1 MKHTS
6 VDWESVEGL
15 PHWSDPIAVWL
26 DIDDGRPTMYLVL
39 LSGEKNSIIVTFLAI
54 PRSFFI
60 LVTDNAEKI
69 PKNPKELYAMATSE
83 NIDVGIFATLLKER
97 EKIWALYNWVCK
109 TLENCGFIMEVMVVE
124 KDGSISSFQHTYPL
138 NKRWEMFFRML
149 SEQFSV
155 LYNDALKDF
164 TEGEHGP
171 VKFTIL
177 GPTHLFKQGGGD
189 AGGQG

>member
-1 MKHTS
+1 MS
-6 VDWESVEGL
+6 VDWESVESL

-26 DIDDGRPTMYLVL
+26 DVDDGQPTMYLVL

-60 LVTDNAEKI
+60 LITDNAEKI

-83 NIDVGIFATLLKER
+83 NTDVGIFATLLKER
-97 EKIWALYNWVCK
+97 EKIWTLYNWVCK

-124 KDGSISSFQHTYPL
+124 KDGSISSFQHTYTF